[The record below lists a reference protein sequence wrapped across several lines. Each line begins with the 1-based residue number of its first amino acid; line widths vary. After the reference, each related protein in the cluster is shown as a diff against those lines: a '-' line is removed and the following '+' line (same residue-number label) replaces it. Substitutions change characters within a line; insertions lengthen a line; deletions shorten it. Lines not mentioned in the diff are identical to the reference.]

1 MEEEILEF
9 FFYFLLIT
17 VVDMQV
23 SDGWLL
29 KIVWVGG
36 KLLALA

>member
-1 MEEEILEF
+1 MEEEILE